1 MDAGVKAALAYVQ
14 HWLAHHVRLTQ
25 QPGCA
30 IAVAHKGRV
39 VLERAYGHADL
50 IKGRKLTPRHR
61 FRAASHSKSFTA
73 AGIMLLRERGL
84 LRLDD
89 PVGQYVD
96 RLHPQVAETT
106 IAQALSHSAGLI
118 RDGVDA
124 GQWQDRRPF
133 ANERDL
139 RRALAGPLVIDASTR
154 FKNSN
159 HGFGLIGLVMEA
171 ITGERYVDWITREV
185 IAASKLTETTP
196 DVPAAKGG
204 PMARGHSG
212 RLPLGRRVVIPGDNP
227 THALAPAAGFV
238 STAADLAR
246 FFASLDPA
254 ASRSIL
260 TPASRREMV
269 RRHWRDDQSSIGQH
283 YGLGIT
289 IGRTG
294 DWDWFGHGGGFQS
307 CLSRTI
313 VLPGR
318 DLSVSVLTNAVD
330 GFANPW
336 SDSVINILRFF
347 AARGAP
353 TAKTRDWTGRWWR
366 LWGPVDLVPVRDH
379 AVVAWPGMF
388 NPFMDASEIEITGR
402 DRGRLRR
409 GSGFGSPGEPVRLVR
424 NANGN
429 VSDVWLGGTKYVSE
443 ARAAAELK
451 RNYEG

>member
-1 MDAGVKAALAYVQ
+1 MDAWMKAALAYVE
-14 HWLAHHVRLTQ
+14 HWLDHHVKRMQ

-50 IKGRKLTPRHR
+50 VAGRKLTPRHR

-73 AGIMLLRERGL
+73 AGVMLLRERGL

-89 PVGQYVD
+89 PVGRYVD
-96 RLHPQVAETT
+96 GLHPNVAEATV
-106 IAQALSHSAGLI
+106 AQVLSHSAGLI
-118 RDGVDA
+118 RDGADA

-133 ANERDL
+133 ASEQAL
-139 RRALAGPLVIDASTR
+139 RRALAEPPVIAANTR
-154 FKNSN
+154 FKYSN
-159 HGFGLIGLVMEA
+159 HGYGLIGLLVVA
-171 ITGERYVDWITREV
+171 VTGEPYADWIAREV
-185 IAASKLTETTP
+185 VAASNLTETTP
-196 DVPAAKGG
+196 DVPPARGA
-204 PMARGHSG
+204 PLARGHSSH
-212 RLPLGRRVVIPGDNP
+212 LPLGRRVIIPGDNP
-227 THALAPAAGFV
+227 TQALAPATGFV

-254 ASRSIL
+254 APRSIL

-269 RRHWRDDQSSIGQH
+269 RRHWRDDQSTLGQH

-307 CLSRTI
+307 CLSRTV

-318 DLSVSVLTNAVD
+318 DLAVSVLTNAVD
-330 GFANPW
+330 GFANAW
-336 SDSVINILRFF
+336 SDSVIHILRGF

-353 TAKTRDWTGRWWR
+353 TVRTRDWTGRWWR

-379 AVVAWPGMF
+379 VLVAWPGMF
-388 NPFMDASEIEITGR
+388 NPFMDATEIEITGR
-402 DRGRLRR
+402 DTGRIRR
-409 GSGFGSPGEPVRLVR
+409 SSGYGSPGEPARLVR
-424 NANGN
+424 NGRGK
-429 VSDVWLGGTKYVSE
+429 VRDVWLGGTKYVSE
-443 ARAAAELK
+443 ARAAAELR
-451 RNYEG
+451 RNYED